1 MRVVSAREF
10 RSNQTKILTVAQS
23 GQPVMLTSRIG
34 NFKIIPIH
42 DEESLTSRIC
52 EGLKEVKMIKE
63 GKLPR
68 KTAQQ
73 LLDEL

>member
-34 NFKIIPIH
+34 NFKIIPIL